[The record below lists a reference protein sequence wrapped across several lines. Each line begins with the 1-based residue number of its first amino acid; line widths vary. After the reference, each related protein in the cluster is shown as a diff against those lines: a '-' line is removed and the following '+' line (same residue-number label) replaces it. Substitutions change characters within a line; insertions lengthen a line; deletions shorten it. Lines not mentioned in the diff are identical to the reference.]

1 MINQDWAILLVI
13 IVLFLIFSRQGQ
25 SALDNL
31 LSTLCPL
38 VYLLASGFY
47 YLLSKK
53 IIQQILMF
61 LNFKKKEAESQKFHF
76 QTQQSISL
84 NLQINKLNFHTY
96 PHNRHFHQDTYNI
109 SQLFHC
115 LINFNFIFLLSRIKR
130 CSLSFCCLFQN
141 FIK

>member
-13 IVLFLIFSRQGQ
+13 IVLFLIFSRQRQ

-31 LSTLCPL
+31 LSTLCSL

-61 LNFKKKEAESQKFHF
+61 LNLKKKAESQKFHF

-84 NLQINKLNFHTY
+84 NLQINKLNFRTY

-115 LINFNFIFLLSRIKR
+115 LVNFIFIFLLSSIKR
-130 CSLSFCCLFQN
+130 CFLSSCYLF
-141 FIK
+141 

>member
-53 IIQQILMF
+53 NNTIDFNVSQ
-61 LNFKKKEAESQKFHF
+61 FKKKSRISKIPLPNTTIHFTKF
-76 QTQQSISL
+76 T
-84 NLQINKLNFHTY
+84 INELNFRTY
-96 PHNRHFHQDTYNI
+96 PHNRHFHQDTYHI
-109 SQLFHC
+109 SQLFYC
-115 LINFNFIFLLSRIKR
+115 LINFIFIFLLSSIKR